1 MKLLT
6 TIPLLCPLQLKVAN
20 LRDRVLTR
28 IAYGYSCCLRLLKL
42 I

>member
-6 TIPLLCPLQLKVAN
+6 TIPLLCPLQLKVAH
-20 LRDRVLTR
+20 LRNSG
-28 IAYGYSCCLRLLKL
+28 ANAHSYGYSCCLRLLKL